1 MKQGFTLFEVLVA
14 LSLFTF
20 VAFSMVELLQTCLD
34 TELAIRKNEVVTQ
47 GLRNQL
53 AQVLTSRLQ
62 PVETDLPSPDTK
74 DKVKYH
80 LSVSKEVLFNQDKV
94 QLNAMYRVTI
104 TARWPDSNQTATRNV
119 SQLIYQP

>member
-62 PVETDLPSPDTK
+62 PVERDLPSPDTK

-119 SQLIYQP
+119 SHLIYQP